1 MDLSKILSIA
11 GKPGLYRLAGEA
23 KNNLVVESLTDG
35 KKMPAFAHER
45 VSSLQEISIYTTD
58 EDLPLHDALKMIY
71 EMTGGQSVD
80 NPKKMSSKQ
89 LKELFRKAIPEYDED
104 SVYVS
109 DMKKVFTW
117 YNMLLEKEL
126 LDFSEE
132 EKEEEKSEEKVTEK
146 PVTEEKEETAADN
159 Q

>member
-11 GKPGLYRLAGEA
+11 GKPGLYKLDGEK

-35 KKMPAFAHER
+35 KRMPAFAHER
-45 VSSLQEISIYTTD
+45 ISSLQEISIYTTG
-58 EDLPLHDALKMIY
+58 EDLPLHDALKMVY
-71 EMTGGQSVD
+71 EMTGGKPVE
-80 NPKKMSSKQ
+80 NPKKMSSDR
-89 LKELFRKAIPEYDED
+89 LKELFKQAIPDYDED

-117 YNMLLEKEL
+117 YNLLLEKGI

-132 EKEEEKSEEKVTEK
+132 EKEEKSEDKEAEK
-146 PVTEEKEETAADN
+146 PAAKEEKAADDN